1 MEEKIFAM
9 MEKMYSEMQNG
20 FKELRE
26 GQDGLEKRMNKFE
39 KGMNKFEKGQ
49 TSLIKQVAQIEN
61 DLKPKVEA
69 ALDGYKVVYEKL
81 EVLENKVDKLA
92 ETVES
97 HDVKIEVIRKAK

>member
-1 MEEKIFAM
+1 MEEKIYELM
-9 MEKMYSEMQNG
+9 TKMYGEMQNG
-20 FKELRE
+20 FTEVNKKLGVLETDVSGQKEV
-26 GQDGLEKRMNKFE
+26 
-39 KGMNKFEKGQ
+39 Q
-49 TSLIKQVAQIEN
+49 TSLVKQVAKIEN
-61 DLKPKVEA
+61 DLKPKIEA